1 MLNNHKMKLIGIY
14 KITSPSGKI
23 YIGQSIDIKRRFR
36 YYNNLKCKQQPKLY
50 NSFLKYGVDAHKF
63 EIIELCIQ
71 KYLNNMERYYQEKY
85 NTVNS
90 GLNLL
95 YVKSDHFSGGHSEE
109 SKKKISETLK
119 GRPISENTRAALLLS
134 NKTRVLSAESIERFR
149 KASTGKK
156 FTQESKDKMSKARL
170 GKKHSQET
178 VQKKIDSSPNK
189 KAVLQYDLNN
199 NFIAEHESVRAANRA
214 LGKSQ
219 SLASIYQM
227 LTKKQ
232 NTAYGYK
239 WRYKDC

>member
-1 MLNNHKMKLIGIY
+1 MKLIGIY

-63 EIIELCIQ
+63 EIIELCMQ

-134 NKTRVLSAESIERFR
+134 NKTRVLSAESIEKFR

-219 SLASIYQM
+219 RCTAINQM
-227 LTKKQ
+227 VAGDLK
-232 NTAYGYK
+232 TAFGFK

>member
-1 MLNNHKMKLIGIY
+1 MKLIGIY

-36 YYNNLKCKQQPKLY
+36 YYNNLKCKEQPKLY

-63 EIIELCIQ
+63 EIIELCMQ

-85 NTVNS
+85 DTVNN

-95 YVKSDHFSGGHSEE
+95 YVKNEHFNGGHSEE
-109 SKKKISETLK
+109 SKKKISNSLK
-119 GRPISENTRAALLLS
+119 GRPIHENTRAALLLS
-134 NKTRVLSAESIERFR
+134 NKTRVLSPESIERFR

-156 FTQESKDKMSKARL
+156 ASK
-170 GKKHSQET
+170 ET
-178 VQKKIDSSPNK
+178 RAKQSLIRTGIKRNEETKRKISDSSKNK
-189 KAVLQYDLNN
+189 RGVNQYDLEW
-199 NFIAEHESVRAANRA
+199 NFIQSFESMGDACEY
-214 LGKSQ
+214 LGIKRTGS
-219 SLASIYQM
+219 AICQM
-227 LTKKQ
+227 LAGKQ

>member
-1 MLNNHKMKLIGIY
+1 MKLIGIY
-14 KITSPSGKI
+14 KITSPSGRI

-36 YYNNLKCKQQPKLY
+36 YYNNLKCKEQPKLY
-50 NSFLKYGVDAHKF
+50 NSFLKYGVEAHKF
-63 EIIELCIQ
+63 EIIELCMQ

-85 NTVNS
+85 DTVNN

-95 YVKSDHFSGGHSEE
+95 YVKSDHFNGNHSEE
-109 SKKKISETLK
+109 SKKKISQTLK
-119 GRPISENTRAALLLS
+119 GRPIHENTKAALLLS
-134 NKTRVLSAESIERFR
+134 NKTRILSAESIERFR

-189 KAVLQYDLNN
+189 KAVLQYDLNGN
-199 NFIAEHESVRAANRA
+199 IIAEYESVRAANRA
-214 LGKSQ
+214 LGKVQ
-219 SLASIYQM
+219 SSASIYQM

-232 NTAYGYK
+232 DTAYGYK